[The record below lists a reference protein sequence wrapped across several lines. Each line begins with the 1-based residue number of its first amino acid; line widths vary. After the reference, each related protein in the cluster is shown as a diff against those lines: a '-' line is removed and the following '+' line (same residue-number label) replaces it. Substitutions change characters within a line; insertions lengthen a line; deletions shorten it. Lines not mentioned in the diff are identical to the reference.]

1 VDCNKEAAKV
11 KIAILYSGSFGQ
23 KIYSHLRDVE
33 KFCTGCT
40 DCTECRRQYDLNY
53 SRDIVLVWEQPNNL
67 PVMLEEDPNQ
77 YLPPVSAL
85 NGVHTVLAIN
95 LHQDILL
102 SLPELCVQAGV
113 KALVVPLEDPLWLQ
127 GGARRQVEQ
136 KARGTSLEIVFPK
149 PFCALRENAV
159 HPEVN
164 KFIHYFR
171 IGYPQFSI
179 KKLDG
184 VIQEARV
191 VQSSPCGAAYFV
203 ARNLAGVPDDEKLA
217 EIVGN
222 KWHNYPCTGSMKM
235 DRELKDT
242 ILHFAGELHR
252 EAVATATSLAED
264 RQRSVDPAVQGMLA
278 RKLPVATAYDR
289 YLSQQP
295 QCRYGDT
302 GICCRICIQGP
313 CQITS
318 AAPKGV
324 CGATAYTIVARNLL
338 RSVLGGTAAHSDH
351 AKHILLAL
359 KAVAERRSS
368 DYKITS
374 PQKLLAIAERLG
386 ISTLGRDNLD
396 ILRDV
401 VDCGLAEYGRL
412 SDGYLQWVE
421 KVVTPDRVKKFRETD
436 ILPTSIF
443 DTIATAMSQTHL
455 GMDADPISLVFKTLE
470 AALADFAGMH
480 VGTDLSDVLFGVPV
494 PVYTEANLGVIDQTK
509 VNIAVHGHNPL
520 LSEMI
525 VRAARELEKEA
536 EEAGASGI
544 QLMGV
549 CCTGNEVL
557 MRQGVPLATNF
568 MSQELPIMTGALD
581 VMVVDVQCIMPS
593 VQAVAECFKTRI
605 VTTAKNARIPGSHY
619 LDFTTEDAL
628 LKAKDVI
635 RLAITAHRERAGSP
649 CFIPTVKTKVVAG
662 FSLEALY
669 DLFSALNPAA
679 PVSVLT
685 EALKCGEL
693 RGVVLFAG
701 CNNLKTTQDN
711 SYVTIAKSLAKKD
724 VFLLATGCAAG
735 AFAKLGLLTPEAAEI
750 YAGDGLKAFLRRLEE
765 ANAQKLQGGLPLVFH
780 MGSCVDNTRAADLAT
795 AIANDLGVD
804 TPKIPFAASAPEAM
818 TEKSLS
824 IGSWNVAMGLPVHVG
839 VIPPVL
845 GSDLVNG
852 LLLDIAQDVFGGH
865 FIWETEPLRA
875 AEEIMAALEARS
887 WKLRIH
893 GEAAQKFGTSLTATW

>member
-1 VDCNKEAAKV
+1 M
-11 KIAILYSGSFGQ
+11 KIAVLFSGSFGQ
-23 KIYSHLRDVE
+23 KVLSHLRDVE

-53 SRDIVLVWEQPNNL
+53 SRDIALVWEQPDNL
-67 PVMLEEDPNQ
+67 PAMLEDDPAEL
-77 YLPPVSAL
+77 LPPVSAFQ
-85 NGVHTVLAIN
+85 GVHTVLAIN

-102 SLPELCVQAGV
+102 SLPELILQAGV
-113 KALVVPLEDPLWLQ
+113 KALVVPLEEPLWLQ
-127 GGARRQVEQ
+127 GGARRQAEQ
-136 KARGTSLEIVFPK
+136 KTKGSGLEIVFPK
-149 PFCALRENAV
+149 PFCSLRENEE

-164 KFIHYFR
+164 KFIRYFR
-171 IGYPQFSI
+171 IGFPQFSI

-191 VQSSPCGAAYFV
+191 LHSSPCGAAYFV
-203 ARNLAGVPDDEKLA
+203 ARNLAGVPDDEKLP

-242 ILHFAGELHR
+242 ILHRAGYLHR
-252 EAVATATSLAED
+252 EAVAEAVSLAED
-264 RQRSVDPAVQGMLA
+264 RQRSVDPAVQAMLA
-278 RKLPVATAYDR
+278 AKPPGTTAYHR
-289 YLSQQP
+289 YLAQQP
-295 QCRYGDT
+295 QCRFGDT

-324 CGATAYTIVARNLL
+324 CGASAYTIVARNLL

-351 AKHILLAL
+351 AKHMLLTL
-359 KAVAERRSS
+359 KAVAEGKNG
-368 DYKITS
+368 DYGIAA
-374 PQKLLAIAERLG
+374 PQKLAAVAERLG
-386 ISTLGRDNLD
+386 IPTAGRGTQD
-396 ILRDV
+396 ILREV
-401 VDCGLAEYGRL
+401 VNFGMHEYSRL
-412 SDGYLQWVE
+412 SDGHLQWVE
-421 KVVTPDRVKKFRETD
+421 KVVTPGRFQKFQETD
-436 ILPTSIF
+436 VLPVSIF

-455 GMDADPISLVFKTLE
+455 GMDADPVSLVFKTLE

-494 PVYTEANLGVIDQTK
+494 PVYTEANLGVIDQAK

-525 VRAARELEKEA
+525 VRAARELEAEA
-536 EEAGASGI
+536 LEAGAAGI

-581 VMVVDVQCIMPS
+581 IMVVDVQCIMPS
-593 VQAVAECFKTRI
+593 VQAAAECFKTRI
-605 VTTAKNARIPGSHY
+605 VTTSKNARIPGSHY
-619 LDFTTEDAL
+619 VDFTSENAL
-628 LKAKDVI
+628 SKAREVI
-635 RLAITAHRERAGSP
+635 RLAIAAYRERFGSP
-649 CFIPTVKTKVVAG
+649 CFIPAVKNKVVAG
-662 FSLEALY
+662 FSLEALF
-669 DLFSALNPAA
+669 DLFSALAPDA

-685 EALKCGEL
+685 AALKSGEL

-711 SYVTIAKSLAKKD
+711 NYVTIAKVLARND
-724 VFLLATGCAAG
+724 VLLLATGCAAG
-735 AFAKLGLLTPEAAEI
+735 AYAKLGLLTPEAAET
-750 YAGDGLKAFLRRLEE
+750 YAGEGLKTFLRRLEQ
-765 ANAQKLQGGLPLVFH
+765 ANAHKLRGGLPLVLH

-804 TPKIPFAASAPEAM
+804 MPKIPFAASAPEAM

-845 GSDLVNG
+845 GSELVNG
-852 LLLDIAQDVFGGH
+852 LLLDIARDVFGGY
-865 FIWETEPLRA
+865 FIWETDPQRA
-875 AEEIMAALEARS
+875 AELILAALDERS
-887 WKLRIH
+887 WKLRVH
-893 GEAAQKFGTSLTATW
+893 GETARKFGAPLTATW

>member
-1 VDCNKEAAKV
+1 MKTAV
-11 KIAILYSGSFGQ
+11 LFSGSFGQ
-23 KIYSHLRDVE
+23 KVLSHLRDTE

-53 SRDIVLVWEQPNNL
+53 SRDIALVWEQPAGL
-67 PVMLEEDPNQ
+67 PVMLEDDPAEL
-77 YLPPVSAL
+77 LPPVSAFQ
-85 NGVHTVLAIN
+85 GVHTVLAIN

-102 SLPELCVQAGV
+102 SLPELVAKAGV

-136 KARGTSLEIVFPK
+136 KAKGTGLEIVFPK
-149 PFCALRENAV
+149 PFCALRENEA

-164 KFIHYFR
+164 KFISYFR
-171 IGYPQFSI
+171 IGYPRFSAR
-179 KKLDG
+179 KLDG

-191 VQSSPCGAAYFV
+191 LQSSPCGAAYFV
-203 ARNLAGVPDDEKLA
+203 ARNLAGVPDDEKLP

-222 KWHNYPCTGSMKM
+222 RWHNYPCTGSMKM

-242 ILHFAGELHR
+242 VLHFAGELHR
-252 EAVATATSLAED
+252 EAVAEAMSLAED
-264 RQRSVDPAVQGMLA
+264 RQRSVDPAVQAMLA
-278 RKLPVATAYDR
+278 AKRPGNTAYDR
-289 YLSQQP
+289 YLAQQP

-351 AKHILLAL
+351 AKHILLTL
-359 KAVAERRSS
+359 KSVAEGKAG
-368 DYKITS
+368 DYGIAG
-374 PQKLLAIAERLG
+374 PQKLLAVAERLG
-386 ISTLGRDNLD
+386 IPTMGRDNTE
-396 ILRDV
+396 ILREV
-401 VDCGLAEYGRL
+401 VDYGLAEYSRL
-412 SDGYLQWVE
+412 SGGHLQWVE
-421 KVVTPDRVKKFRETD
+421 KVVTPGRFRKFQETD

-455 GMDADPISLVFKTLE
+455 GMDADPVSLVFKTLE

-480 VGTDLSDVLFGVPV
+480 VGTDLSDILFGTPG
-494 PVYTEANLGVIDQTK
+494 PVYTEANLGVLDQDK

-525 VRAARELEKEA
+525 VRAARELEAEA
-536 EEAGASGI
+536 REAGAAGI
-544 QLMGV
+544 QLAGV

-593 VQAVAECFKTRI
+593 VQAVAECYRTRI
-605 VTTAKNARIPGSHY
+605 VTTSKNARIPGSHY
-619 LDFTTEDAL
+619 LDFTSENAL
-628 LKAKDVI
+628 QKAREVI
-635 RLAITAHRERAGSP
+635 RLAIGAYRERAGSP
-649 CFIPTVKTKVVAG
+649 CFIPSVKNKVVAG
-662 FSLEALY
+662 FSLETLY
-669 DLFSALNPAA
+669 DLFSALEPDA
-679 PVSVLT
+679 PVRVLT
-685 EALKCGEL
+685 GALKSGEL

-711 SYVTIAKSLAKKD
+711 NYTTIAKILARND
-724 VFLLATGCAAG
+724 VLLLATGCAAG
-735 AFAKLGLLTPEAAEI
+735 SYAKLGLLTPGAAETF
-750 YAGDGLKAFLRRLEE
+750 AGEGLKTFLRRLEE
-765 ANAQKLQGGLPLVFH
+765 ANAGKLQGGLPLVFH

-804 TPKIPFAASAPEAM
+804 MPKIPFAASAPEAM

-852 LLLDIAQDVFGGH
+852 LLLDIARDVFGGH
-865 FIWETEPLRA
+865 FIWETDPQQA
-875 AEEIMAALEARS
+875 AERILEALDQRS

-893 GEAAQKFGTSLTATW
+893 AETAQKFASGLTATW

>member
-1 VDCNKEAAKV
+1 M
-11 KIAILYSGSFGQ
+11 KIAVLYSGSFGQ
-23 KIYSHLRDVE
+23 KVLSHLRDVE
-33 KFCTGCT
+33 KFCTGCAE
-40 DCTECRRQYDLNY
+40 CTECRRQYALNY
-53 SRDIVLVWEQPNNL
+53 SRDIQLVWEQPDNL
-67 PVMLEEDPNQ
+67 PAMLEEDPAEI
-77 YLPPVSAL
+77 LPPVSAL

-102 SLPELCVQAGV
+102 SLQEHCSQAGV

-127 GGARRQVEQ
+127 GGARRQAEQ
-136 KARGTSLEIVFPK
+136 KARGAGLEVVFPK
-149 PFCALRENAV
+149 PFCSLREEDA

-164 KFIHYFR
+164 KFIRYFR
-171 IGYPQFSI
+171 LGFPQFSI
-179 KKLDG
+179 RKLEG

-191 VQSSPCGAAYFV
+191 LQTSPCGAAYFV
-203 ARNLAGVPDDEKLA
+203 ARNLAGVPADEKLS

-222 KWHNYPCTGSMKM
+222 KWHNYPCTASMKM

-242 ILHFAGELHR
+242 ILHCAGELHR
-252 EAVATATSLAED
+252 AAVAAAVSLAED
-264 RQRSVDPAVQGMLA
+264 RQRSLDPAVQAMLA
-278 RKLPVATAYDR
+278 AKLPGNTAYDR
-289 YLSQQP
+289 YLAQQP

-351 AKHILLAL
+351 AKHILLTL
-359 KAVAERRSS
+359 KAVAEGRAS
-368 DYKITS
+368 DYRIVS
-374 PQKLLAIAERLG
+374 PQKLQTIAERFA
-386 ISTLGRDNLD
+386 IPTMGREDLE

-401 VDCGLAEYGRL
+401 VALGLAEYSRL
-412 SDGYLQWVE
+412 ADGYLQWVE
-421 KVVTPDRVKKFRETD
+421 KVVTPGRVRKFRETD
-436 ILPTSIF
+436 ILPTGIF

-455 GMDADPISLVFKTLE
+455 GMDADPVSLVFKTLE

-480 VGTDLSDVLFGVPV
+480 VGTDLSDVLFGVPA
-494 PVYTEANLGVIDQTK
+494 PVYTEANLGVLDRQK

-520 LSEMI
+520 MSEMI
-525 VRAARELEKEA
+525 VQAAREMESA
-536 EEAGASGI
+536 AQDAGAAAI

-593 VQAVAECFKTRI
+593 IQAVAECYKTRI
-605 VTTAKNARIPGSHY
+605 VTTARNARIPGSHY
-619 LDFTTEDAL
+619 VDFTPENAL
-628 LKAKDVI
+628 EKAREVV
-635 RLAITAHRERAGSP
+635 RLAIAAYRERVGAP
-649 CFIPTVKTKVVAG
+649 CFIPTVKNKVVAG

-669 DLFSALNPAA
+669 DLFAALNPDA
-679 PVSVLT
+679 PVRVLT
-685 EALKCGEL
+685 DALKRGEL

-701 CNNLKTTQDN
+701 CNNLKATQDN
-711 SYVTIAKSLAKKD
+711 NYITIAKALAKND
-724 VFLLATGCAAG
+724 VLLLATGCAAG
-735 AFAKLGLLTPEAAEI
+735 AYAKLGFLSPAAVDI
-750 YAGDGLKAFLRRLEE
+750 YAGEGLQTFIRRLEE
-765 ANAQKLQGGLPLVFH
+765 ANVQNIQGGLPLIFH

-804 TPKIPFAASAPEAM
+804 TPKIPFVASAPEAM

-845 GSDLVNG
+845 GSELVNG
-852 LLLDIAQDVFGGH
+852 LLLQIARDVFGGH
-865 FIWETEPLRA
+865 FIWETDPVQA
-875 AEEIMAALEARS
+875 AEKILAALDRRS
-887 WKLRIH
+887 WKLKVH
-893 GEAAQKFGTSLTATW
+893 EQTAEKFGAAVTATW

>member
-1 VDCNKEAAKV
+1 V
-11 KIAILYSGSFGQ
+11 KIAVLYSGSFGQ
-23 KIYSHLRDVE
+23 KVLSHLSDVE
-33 KFCTGCT
+33 KFCIGCT
-40 DCTECRRQYDLNY
+40 DCTECRRQCNLNY
-53 SRDIVLVWEQPNNL
+53 SRDIALVWEQPGNL
-67 PVMLEEDPNQ
+67 PVMLEEDPIR
-77 YLPPVSAL
+77 YLPPARSL
-85 NGVHTVLAIN
+85 SGVHTVLAIN

-102 SLPELCVQAGV
+102 SLPELCSQAGV
-113 KALVVPLEDPLWLQ
+113 KALVVPIEDPLWLQ

-136 KARGTSLEIVFPK
+136 KAKEYKIEVAFPK
-149 PFCALRENAV
+149 PFCSLTEKES

-164 KFIHYFR
+164 NFIRYFR
-171 IGYPQFSI
+171 IGYPQFSV

-191 VQSSPCGAAYFV
+191 LLSSPCGAAYFV
-203 ARNLAGVPDDEKLA
+203 AHNLSGVPDDEKLS

-222 KWHNYPCTGSMKM
+222 KWHSYPCTGSMKM

-252 EAVATATSLAED
+252 DAVAKATSLAED
-264 RQRSVDPAVQGMLA
+264 RQRSVDPAVQAMLA
-278 RKLPVATAYDR
+278 KKLPGDTAYER
-289 YLSQQP
+289 YMAQQP

-359 KAVAERRSS
+359 KAVADKKAG
-368 DYKITS
+368 DYRIAS
-374 PQKLLAIAERLG
+374 PQKLRAIAKRFAIPTVDRE
-386 ISTLGRDNLD
+386 TLD

-401 VDCGLAEYGRL
+401 VNFGLAEYGRL
-412 SDGYLQWVE
+412 ADGHLQWVE
-421 KVVTPDRVKKFRETD
+421 KVVTPGRVKKFYETD

-443 DTIATAMSQTHL
+443 DTITTAMSQTHL
-455 GMDADPISLVFKTLE
+455 GMDADPVSLVFKTLE

-480 VGTDLSDVLFGVPV
+480 AGTDLSDVLFGIPA
-494 PVYTEANLGVIDQTK
+494 PVYTEANLGVIDQAK

-520 LSEMI
+520 LSEII
-525 VRAARELEKEA
+525 VQAARELETEA
-536 EEAGASGI
+536 HEAGAGGI

-593 VQAVAECFKTRI
+593 IQAAAECFKTRV
-605 VTTAKNARIPGSHY
+605 VTTARNARIPGSHY
-619 LDFTTEDAL
+619 VDFVTENAL
-628 LKAKDVI
+628 PKAKEII
-635 RLAITAHRERAGSP
+635 RLAIAAYRERAGSP
-649 CFIPTVKTKVVAG
+649 CFIPAVKTKVVAG

-669 DLFSALNPAA
+669 DLFASINPVN

-685 EALKCGEL
+685 EALNSGEL
-693 RGVVLFAG
+693 HGVVLFAG

-711 SYVTIAKSLAKKD
+711 NYITIAKLLAKKD

-735 AFAKLGLLTPEAAEI
+735 AYAKLGLLAPEAVEA
-750 YAGDGLKAFLRRLEE
+750 YAGEGLKAFIRRLEE
-765 ANAQKLQGGLPLVFH
+765 ASAAKLRGGLPLIFH

-804 TPKIPFAASAPEAM
+804 MPKIPFAASAPEAM

-852 LLLDIAQDVFGGH
+852 LLLNTAEDVFGGY
-865 FIWETEPLRA
+865 FIWETDPVLA
-875 AEEIMAALEARS
+875 AEQIFAALETRS
-887 WKLRIH
+887 WKLKLHR
-893 GEAAQKFGTSLTATW
+893 EAASKYGTALTATW

>member
-1 VDCNKEAAKV
+1 V
-11 KIAILYSGSFGQ
+11 KIAVLYSGAFGQ
-23 KIYSHLRDVE
+23 KVISHLRDVE

-53 SRDIVLVWEQPNNL
+53 SRDIALVWEQPEGL
-67 PVMLEEDPNQ
+67 PVMLEDDPSEL
-77 YLPPVSAL
+77 LPPVSAFA
-85 NGVHTVLAIN
+85 GVHTVLAIN

-102 SLPELCVQAGV
+102 SLPELVAEAGV

-136 KARGTSLEIVFPK
+136 KAKGTGLEIVFPK
-149 PFCALRENAV
+149 PFCVLRENEV

-164 KFIHYFR
+164 KFIRYFR
-171 IGYPQFSI
+171 IGYPRFSAR
-179 KKLDG
+179 KMDG

-191 VQSSPCGAAYFV
+191 LQSSPCGAAYFV
-203 ARNLAGVPDDEKLA
+203 ARNLAGVPDDERLA

-222 KWHNYPCTGSMKM
+222 KWHNYPCTASMKV
-235 DRELKDT
+235 DRELKDSV
-242 ILHFAGELHR
+242 LHFAGELHR
-252 EAVATATSLAED
+252 DAVAEAMSLAED
-264 RQRSVDPAVQGMLA
+264 RQRSVDPAVQAMLA
-278 RKLPVATAYDR
+278 AKRPGNTAYDR

-295 QCRYGDT
+295 QCRFGDT

-351 AKHILLAL
+351 AKHMLLTL
-359 KAVAERRSS
+359 KAVVEGRAG
-368 DYKITS
+368 DYGITS
-374 PQKLLAIAERLG
+374 PQKLLAVAERLG
-386 ISTLGRDNLD
+386 IQTIGRDRMD
-396 ILRDV
+396 ILREV
-401 VDCGLAEYGRL
+401 VNYGLAEYSRL
-412 SDGYLQWVE
+412 SDGRLQWVE
-421 KVVTPDRVKKFRETD
+421 KTVTPGRLQKFQETA
-436 ILPTSIF
+436 ILPTGIF
-443 DTIATAMSQTHL
+443 DTIATAMAQTHL
-455 GMDADPISLVFKTLE
+455 GMDADPVSLVFKTLE

-480 VGTDLSDVLFGVPV
+480 VGTDLSDILFGTPE
-494 PVYTEANLGVIDQTK
+494 PVYTEANLGVINQDK

-525 VRAARELEKEA
+525 VRAARELEAEA
-536 EEAGASGI
+536 QASGAAGI

-593 VQAVAECFKTRI
+593 VQAVAECYKTRI
-605 VTTAKNARIPGSHY
+605 VTTSANARIPGSHY
-619 LDFTTEDAL
+619 VDFSSEDAL
-628 LKAKDVI
+628 LKAREVI
-635 RLAITAHRERAGSP
+635 RLAIDAYRERVGSP
-649 CFIPTVKTKVVAG
+649 CFIPAVKNKVVAG
-662 FSLEALY
+662 FSLETLY
-669 DLFSALNPAA
+669 SLFSGLNPDS
-679 PVSVLT
+679 PISVLT
-685 EALKCGEL
+685 GALQSGEL

-711 SYVTIAKSLAKKD
+711 NYVTIAKILARND
-724 VFLLATGCAAG
+724 VLLLATGCAAG
-735 AFAKLGLLTPEAAEI
+735 AYAKLGLLSPKAAET
-750 YAGDGLKAFLRRLEE
+750 YAGEGLKAFLRRLEE
-765 ANAQKLQGGLPLVFH
+765 ANATKLRGGLPLVFH

-839 VIPPVL
+839 IIPPVL
-845 GSDLVNG
+845 GSELVNG

-865 FIWETEPLRA
+865 FIWETDPERA
-875 AEEIMAALEARS
+875 AERILAALEERS
-887 WKLRIH
+887 WKLKVH
-893 GEAAQKFGTSLTATW
+893 GEAARKFGTPLSATW